1 MKEKIIYTVV
11 LAVTLLTLNLNGQT
25 YDSKRINAANENCY
39 SSLKSENQ
47 GVVESAIFISLQFK
61 NRFPEENTKNIMK
74 ALDELASNSD
84 NPRIGYKAQLARLY
98 FKNTAWF
105 KNVEVK
111 SLEAEQKTFE
121 QIAETLNNSIVAS
134 NN

>member
-1 MKEKIIYTVV
+1 
-11 LAVTLLTLNLNGQT
+11 
-25 YDSKRINAANENCY
+25 
-39 SSLKSENQ
+39 
-47 GVVESAIFISLQFK
+47 LQFK
-61 NRFPEENTKNIMK
+61 NRFPEENTNKILD
-74 ALDELASNSD
+74 ALDDLAKSSEI
-84 NPRIGYKAQLARLY
+84 PRISYKAQLARLY

-111 SLEAEQKTFE
+111 SLYDEQKTFE

>member
-1 MKEKIIYTVV
+1 MKEKIVYTIV
-11 LAVTLLTLNLNGQT
+11 LFAALLTLNLNAQT
-25 YDSKRINAANENCY
+25 YDGKRKDAAKENCY
-39 SSLKSENQ
+39 RSLISDNQ

-61 NRFPEENTKNIMK
+61 NRFPEENTNKILD
-74 ALDELASNSD
+74 ALDDLAKSSEI
-84 NPRIGYKAQLARLY
+84 PRISYKAQLARLY

-111 SLEAEQKTFE
+111 SLYDEQKTFE